1 MISCPPAQQPMASQN
16 SQGFRPPRQPATRM
30 PSYPQ
35 VSVRDENDCLKP
47 PKRAHTFH
55 NGSPTQK
62 HREQSRLHPIDN
74 TGPDAFETAEPTDN
88 DDAHDMTRASVDLD
102 DLPIE
107 LITLTDSF
115 IESLAARVHPT
126 PPNIDRL
133 SQLFQEFYA
142 LASSHVGT
150 HIGALA
156 SRQSRDASPTPS
168 GTTISSAA
176 SRLRSKAASF
186 GTKEKSKTEA
196 EQQMITADELA
207 NRKRARKALEA
218 KRGLLEE
225 AVERR
230 LCEGIY
236 GRIYRHRSTQDEAL
250 DDKLRSKTAA
260 LALVGIGLA
269 DLGVE
274 TGEGAPSTPE
284 HAADKERD
292 VREWLGQA
300 RADLT
305 RMGESRYPL
314 GKLNN
319 LKAAH
324 KSIVNTLAHFHP
336 SASADE
342 IMPMLIYTLI
352 TMPPEKLHIM
362 SDLHFIQ
369 QFRWEPKLT
378 GEAAYCLTNL
388 EAAISF
394 LQTVD
399 LATLREDEHPSGQP
413 KSATQ
418 PGTPRA
424 ETFPPAYPQGPLD
437 VTTPTKDAAEANP
450 NNASATKSAPPPS
463 ALKTSNVLKNRRLSE
478 LVNTPAQAFG
488 AASDA
493 VFSTADQGLK
503 TISSSLGDSYSFLL
517 GKLRD
522 SQQSTQS
529 SSIVV
534 PRTLDDARKLVSTPP
549 PDEDD
554 SASGANSAVGAEDAE
569 QMKRSPVREDK
580 VANMIGRR
588 REPSV
593 ESAKSGRSASSN
605 KKVLFAEESKSSTSF
620 LSSSQSPAVLEQVR
634 SLGSSFN
641 PMARLSNIGMIRG
654 FGRNTPTP
662 TAAASP
668 KDIGKT
674 SDGGDLASAFPDIA
688 DALPPKEGL
697 KVAPPNKRFMEVQ
710 DPGELRLSEVQD
722 LLGEYRRMAEALK
735 SLGAFEDS

>member
-1 MISCPPAQQPMASQN
+1 M
-16 SQGFRPPRQPATRM
+16 
-30 PSYPQ
+30 
-35 VSVRDENDCLKP
+35 
-47 PKRAHTFH
+47 
-55 NGSPTQK
+55 
-62 HREQSRLHPIDN
+62 
-74 TGPDAFETAEPTDN
+74 
-88 DDAHDMTRASVDLD
+88 
-102 DLPIE
+102 
-107 LITLTDSF
+107 
-115 IESLAARVHPT
+115 HPT

-133 SQLFQEFYA
+133 SQRFQEFYA

-150 HIGALA
+150 HISALA
-156 SRQSRDASPTPS
+156 SRHSRDASPAPS
-168 GTTISSAA
+168 GTSISSAA

-186 GTKEKSKTEA
+186 GTKDKAKTEA

-207 NRKRARKALEA
+207 DRKRARKALEV

-236 GRIYRHRSTQDEAL
+236 GRIYRHRSTQDEAQ

-274 TGEGAPSTPE
+274 TGEVTPSTPE
-284 HAADKERD
+284 SAADKEKD

-305 RMGESRYPL
+305 RMGESSYPL

-399 LATLREDEHPSGQP
+399 LATLREDEQPSGQP

-424 ETFPPAYPQGPLD
+424 ETFPPAYPQGPQGPQGA
-437 VTTPTKDAAEANP
+437 TTPIKDAGEDNP
-450 NNASATKSAPPPS
+450 DNASATKSALPPP
-463 ALKTSNVLKNRRLSE
+463 AVKTPNMLKNRRLSE

-522 SQQSTQS
+522 GQQSTKS
-529 SSIVV
+529 SSIAV

-549 PDEDD
+549 PEEDD
-554 SASGANSAVGAEDAE
+554 GASGANSAVSAEDAE
-569 QMKRSPVREDK
+569 QIKRSPVREDRA
-580 VANMIGRR
+580 VNVMGRR
-588 REPSV
+588 RESSV
-593 ESAKSGRSASSN
+593 ESAKSGRSAGSN
-605 KKVLFAEESKSSTSF
+605 KKVLFTEESKSSASF
-620 LSSSQSPAVLEQVR
+620 LSSGQSPAVLEQVR

-641 PMARLSNIGMIRG
+641 PLGRLSNIGMIRG

-662 TAAASP
+662 TATASP

-674 SDGGDLASAFPDIA
+674 SDGGDLASVSVLPISSFPLFA
-688 DALPPKEGL
+688 
-697 KVAPPNKRFMEVQ
+697 R
-710 DPGELRLSEVQD
+710 ELTTLAGVSR
-722 LLGEYRRMAEALK
+722 YCRRSSAQGRPQGRPQGGTA
-735 SLGAFEDS
+735 